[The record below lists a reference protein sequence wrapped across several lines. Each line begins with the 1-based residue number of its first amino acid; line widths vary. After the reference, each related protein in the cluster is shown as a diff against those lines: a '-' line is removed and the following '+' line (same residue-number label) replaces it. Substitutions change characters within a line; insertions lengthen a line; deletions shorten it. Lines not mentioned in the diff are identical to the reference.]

1 MAFFSLLCDLSYQ
14 NSQEVEER
22 DYQFPPGENNDHHM
36 NNHKQMGRAD
46 VSSVDRIAS
55 CGWRK
60 RKVEILEQN
69 VGQIFIG
76 RRWGGEHTHPWQ
88 NKGTS
93 WKCLGSVR

>member
-1 MAFFSLLCDLSYQ
+1 MERIWE
-14 NSQEVEER
+14 EVKER

-46 VSSVDRIAS
+46 VSSVVRIAS
-55 CGWRK
+55 RGWRK

-76 RRWGGEHTHPWQ
+76 RRWGGEHTHPRQ